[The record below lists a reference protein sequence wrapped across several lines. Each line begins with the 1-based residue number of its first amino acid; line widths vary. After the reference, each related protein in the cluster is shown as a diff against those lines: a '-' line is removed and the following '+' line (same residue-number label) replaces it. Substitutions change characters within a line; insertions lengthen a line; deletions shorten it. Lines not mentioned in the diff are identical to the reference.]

1 MSEPSTCYRVG
12 DEHPATVKQSPPTES
27 RHIPIVWLV
36 THDLERRA
44 AEGRVKYGTLLRGFN
59 GREALTDAYQEAL
72 DLAMYLRQLMY
83 EQSALA
89 AENARLK
96 TEIAQL
102 KEMLEKRNVDDL
114 K

>member
-1 MSEPSTCYRVG
+1 MSEPSTCYCVD
-12 DEHPATVKQSPPTES
+12 DERPATVKQSPPTES

-59 GREALTDAYQEAL
+59 GRDALTDAYQEAL
-72 DLAMYLRQLMY
+72 DLAMYLRQAIY
-83 EQSALA
+83 EIEHLT

-96 TEIAQL
+96 AEIAQL
-102 KEMLEKRNVDDL
+102 KELLEKRTVDDL

>member
-1 MSEPSTCYRVG
+1 MSEPSERYRVG

-89 AENARLK
+89 AENTRLK
-96 TEIAQL
+96 SEIVQL
-102 KEMLEKRNVDDL
+102 RALLDQRADDL

>member
-1 MSEPSTCYRVG
+1 MSEPSARYRVG
-12 DEHPATVKQSPPTES
+12 DEHPATVKQPPPTES

-59 GREALTDAYQEAL
+59 GRNALIDAYEESL
-72 DLAMYLRQLMY
+72 DLPMYLRQAIY
-83 EQSALA
+83 EIEHLT

>member
-1 MSEPSTCYRVG
+1 MTEPSTCYRVG

-59 GREALTDAYQEAL
+59 GHDALTDAYQEAL
-72 DLAMYLRQLMY
+72 DLVMYLRPVSYTHLDVYKRQIQPTPSMGQ
-83 EQSALA
+83 EA
-89 AENARLK
+89 AA
-96 TEIAQL
+96 
-102 KEMLEKRNVDDL
+102 
-114 K
+114 